1 MKKSS
6 EPASNPAK
14 ADRLHDGFNGG
25 LDFPVAPEFMSKSL
39 RIAPEIMLAR
49 IAQTMPWRS
58 TLPGERARRKELGI
72 AVEFVL

>member
-6 EPASNPAK
+6 EPASNPVESAM
-14 ADRLHDGFNGG
+14 LHDRPAAG
-25 LDFPVAPEFMSKSL
+25 LELPVAPQFVSKPV
-39 RIAPEIMLAR
+39 RIAPALMLAR

-58 TLPGERARRKELGI
+58 TRPGERERRRDAAI